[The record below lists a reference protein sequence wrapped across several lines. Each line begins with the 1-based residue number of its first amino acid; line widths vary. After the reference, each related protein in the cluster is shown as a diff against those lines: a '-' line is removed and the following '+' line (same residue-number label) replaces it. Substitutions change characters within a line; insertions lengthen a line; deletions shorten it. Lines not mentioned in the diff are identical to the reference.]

1 MVEAIA
7 PPDDKPTTPG
17 APQDKKA
24 EPPNELNRDKMTNNY
39 NTSISTASTGARDY
53 NIPEKQF
60 YIYNDSIYRSNIS
73 IEPPNSNNIV
83 PRTPVAPQEMEVDKC
98 KGVSISA
105 YIPTELFLKLENRA
119 KITGK
124 KRSEVIKEA
133 LLLYLNGDP
142 NITNAPPAKPSLA
155 SQLMAEK
162 NQQEFQDILT
172 SLVKVLVSVRDM
184 TCDRFWIKEW
194 YMSWSKRLITTVQ
207 KLEPLSEPHERL
219 VQVMSQ
225 IAKELKDV
233 DPQSDQAYGTAK
245 SLLEKLKEALA

>member
-17 APQDKKA
+17 TPQDKKA
-24 EPPNELNRDKMTNNY
+24 EPPNELNRDKMTNND

-53 NIPEKQF
+53 NIRQNSC
-60 YIYNDSIYRSNIS
+60 YNYNDYNYNDYNYNSPS
-73 IEPPNSNNIV
+73 NSNNIV
-83 PRTPVAPQEMEVDKC
+83 PRAPVAPQEMEVHK
-98 KGVSISA
+98 KIVVVSA
-105 YIPTELFLKLENRA
+105 GIPPELFLKLKEREN
-119 KITGK
+119 IT
-124 KRSEVIKEA
+124 KRSRSEIIKEA

-142 NITNAPPAKPSLA
+142 NITNAPPPKPSLA

-207 KLEPLSEPHERL
+207 KLEPLSEPHEHL